1 MLSLDSH
8 PERGLAISSQA
19 VFLDNVQCVGSES
32 YILDCERQVTGE
44 HNCNQN
50 DGAGVRC
57 GGKFVMQFVN
67 FVADNYIS

>member
-1 MLSLDSH
+1 MLPLDSQ
-8 PERGLAISSQA
+8 PVLGLAIDSQA
-19 VFLDNVQCVGSES
+19 VFLDDVQCIGNES
-32 YILDCERQVTGE
+32 SILDCERQVTGE